1 MNSVRSVRSSDLVM
15 RLVELSV
22 IIQGVANCRISGK
35 ALQHNI
41 GLVIENSKTGFK
53 DKSDSV
59 QYSHQFLSQFCVT
72 VHAQLESNSQQTYIV
87 I

>member
-22 IIQGVANCRISGK
+22 IIQGVANRRISGK

-41 GLVIENSKTGFK
+41 GLVIENSKAAFK

-59 QYSHQFLSQFCVT
+59 LYSHQFLSQFCVT
-72 VHAQLESNSQQTYIV
+72 VHA
-87 I
+87 